1 MSLSSDGLLLCVA
14 SIVPCWRVFYLHL
27 GHGFATLL
35 SSNIHPE
42 LVPQWPQISGVSY
55 LGDGSGVG
63 SGVWSSSKYRP

>member
-1 MSLSSDGLLLCVA
+1 MSLSCDGLLFSVA
-14 SIVPCWRVFYLHL
+14 SIVPCGWVFYLHL

-55 LGDGSGVG
+55 LGDGSGLG
-63 SGVWSSSKYRP
+63 SAGWSSSKYRP